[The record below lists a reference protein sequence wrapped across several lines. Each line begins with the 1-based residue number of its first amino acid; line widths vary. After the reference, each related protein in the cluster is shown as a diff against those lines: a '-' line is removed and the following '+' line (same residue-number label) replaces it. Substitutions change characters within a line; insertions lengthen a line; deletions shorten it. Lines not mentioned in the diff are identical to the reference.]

1 MKNNV
6 EVLLEKILEEL
17 SLLSVSIKSEAL
29 SCFYSEFLNT
39 ENRKKMYELF
49 NGENDAKS
57 ISEQIGCTPRAVRM
71 FIQNLIEK
79 DLINFHKDGN
89 AIIPEKSVSKIAVYY
104 NTRKLDMEGIYE

>member
-71 FIQNLIEK
+71 FIQ